1 MPNPQY
7 SRKNQNGI
15 RNASDRVVVV
25 AARFALDE
33 YLKYSTYICQPHRT
47 FQPSARMAFYTKNKI
62 DRHIPK
68 ILGQIEAISRDEID
82 TRTDLSDSD
91 KARLRTLLSKL
102 ESARSE
108 EWRKNQLKIVF
119 LSPPDSPDTLVLP
132 NDIANNLTSGN
143 GRGTAFTRGQRYVSL
158 SRLEKRP
165 GQGQAQPLP
174 YTKCASP
181 PTRHNGARS
190 AQASMVGVPL
200 AGTLRLVFC
209 GYLRRLPY
217 RGGLGTYA
225 PLIGLAQNLG
235 SITRR
240 NLVRQIFLLPR
251 RAAVMLP
258 EQIVLQILV
267 HGLFRFPA

>member
-91 KARLRTLLSKL
+91 RARLKTL
-102 ESARSE
+102 
-108 EWRKNQLKIVF
+108 
-119 LSPPDSPDTLVLP
+119 PPHNSPDTLVLP
-132 NDIANNLTSGN
+132 NDIENNLTSAN
-143 GRGTAFTRGQRYVSL
+143 GKGTAFTRRQRYVSL
-158 SRLEKRP
+158 SRLEKGP
-165 GQGQAQPLP
+165 KN
-174 YTKCASP
+174 TSE
-181 PTRHNGARS
+181 
-190 AQASMVGVPL
+190 
-200 AGTLRLVFC
+200 LV
-209 GYLRRLPY
+209 
-217 RGGLGTYA
+217 
-225 PLIGLAQNLG
+225 
-235 SITRR
+235 
-240 NLVRQIFLLPR
+240 
-251 RAAVMLP
+251 
-258 EQIVLQILV
+258 
-267 HGLFRFPA
+267 